1 MKPMR
6 SIADRVRHALAFEII
21 GLVIFIPLF
30 SWLLQKN
37 VSEMGVLGV
46 VSAFT
51 ATSWNFIY
59 NWGFDLAMLRWAG
72 TLHKTVAMRVLHS
85 VLFEAGLIVLLIPFI
100 AWYLDISLWA
110 ALLMDIAIVVFY
122 LVYAFF
128 FNIAYDRVF
137 PIPDANKR

>member
-1 MKPMR
+1 MR

-128 FNIAYDRVF
+128 FNIAYDRLF

>member
-1 MKPMR
+1 MR
-6 SIADRVRHALAFEII
+6 SITDRVRHALAFEII

-72 TLHKTVAMRVLHS
+72 TLHKTVAVRVLHS

-110 ALLMDIAIVVFY
+110 ALVMDIAIVVFY

-137 PIPDANKR
+137 PIPGLQKPE

>member
-1 MKPMR
+1 MR

-128 FNIAYDRVF
+128 FNFAYERVF

>member
-1 MKPMR
+1 MR

-72 TLHKTVAMRVLHS
+72 TLHKTVAVRVLHS

-100 AWYLDISLWA
+100 AWYLDISLWT

>member
-1 MKPMR
+1 MR

-51 ATSWNFIY
+51 ATCWNFIY

-72 TLHKTVAMRVLHS
+72 TLHKTVAVRVLHS

-100 AWYLDISLWA
+100 AWYLGISLWA

-128 FNIAYDRVF
+128 FNIAYDRLF
-137 PIPDANKR
+137 PLPDANKR

>member
-1 MKPMR
+1 MR

>member
-1 MKPMR
+1 MR

-72 TLHKTVAMRVLHS
+72 TLHKTVAVRVLHS

-122 LVYAFF
+122 LLYAFF

>member
-1 MKPMR
+1 MR

-37 VSEMGVLGV
+37 VSEMSVLGV

-85 VLFEAGLIVLLIPFI
+85 VLFEAGLIVVLIPFI
-100 AWYLDISLWA
+100 AWYMDISLWA

-128 FNIAYDRVF
+128 FNIAYDRLF
-137 PIPDANKR
+137 PIPEANKR

>member
-1 MKPMR
+1 MR

-137 PIPDANKR
+137 PIPAANKR

>member
-1 MKPMR
+1 MR

-72 TLHKTVAMRVLHS
+72 TLHKTVAVRVLHS

-128 FNIAYDRVF
+128 FNIAYDRLF

>member
-1 MKPMR
+1 MR

-37 VSEMGVLGV
+37 VSEMSVLGV